1 MFLFTAL
8 VAIVCMSG
16 PSLLYWFVETFLES
30 SRNRPSRSHCTV
42 RLKNVVVALEGYQLG
57 GFPPAHTADSSGH
70 RLHSWR
76 TLILPRIEQQPLFN
90 RMTLQQPW
98 NAPVNS
104 PFVSLRMP
112 IYQCPK
118 KQNGMQNQTSYVAVT
133 GPGTPW
139 PDPAKPGITHPGLPP
154 EEVVVLVELSGLNLP
169 WMEPRDVDIARLIC
183 TAQATPTSPMFDCH
197 PDASTPRVHVAFADM
212 HVDCLSPAALAAALQ
227 KMQQTAVNPSV
238 GVGKPTDMGSP

>member
-16 PSLLYWFVETFLES
+16 PSLFYWFVETFLES

-42 RLKNVVVALEGYQLG
+42 RLKNVVVALDGYQLG

-90 RMTLQQPW
+90 RITLQQPW

-118 KQNGMQNQTSYVAVT
+118 QSGTQNQSSYVAVT
-133 GPGTPW
+133 GPGTVW
-139 PDPAKPGITHPGLPP
+139 PDPAKPGITHPALPLDK
-154 EEVVVLVELSGLNLP
+154 VVVLVELNGLNLP
-169 WMEPRDVDIARLIC
+169 WMEPRDVDIASLIH
-183 TAQATPTSPMFDCH
+183 ATQTTPPSPMFDCH
-197 PDASTPRVHVAFADM
+197 PYDTTPRVNVAFADI
-212 HVDCLSPAALAAALQ
+212 HVDGLSPAVLAAALQ
-227 KMQQTAVNPSV
+227 KMQQAALNPPA
-238 GVGKPTDMGSP
+238 GGGNPTPLGSP